1 MGLGIDEILINFLN
15 YEYKIDFNNVQVINI
30 HIYANLMPVF
40 FLKCENRYFIMEL
53 DYIKNSISYI
63 EEFYFKNDSEC
74 YNMDDDKVFKLLSNK
89 RNHLGYYVLSYRKKY
104 CEIRKIKEK
113 NKKLIPVKDFKIKSE
128 KNILKS
134 EVLLTMVT
142 LAKEGLL

>member
-63 EEFYFKNDSEC
+63 MIWMMIKF
-74 YNMDDDKVFKLLSNK
+74 LSCK
-89 RNHLGYYVLSYRKKY
+89 AT
-104 CEIRKIKEK
+104 KET
-113 NKKLIPVKDFKIKSE
+113 I
-128 KNILKS
+128 
-134 EVLLTMVT
+134 
-142 LAKEGLL
+142 